1 MHPDLP
7 AFIHSEPL
15 LSDIR
20 SIGCHLFYAAE
31 SMVAMMISIK
41 ISEDAE
47 RLENRDKCLEYLRK
61 HRVDVGLTS
70 SASSRSRFLLGIHNR
85 GSPVMRIPPR
95 PVVAPALAKEE
106 LRSEMEEIL
115 LDSCEAAFE
124 GDLSGTK
131 KGLEEAGQRG
141 ADGIR
146 EYIDS
151 QIPPPNSPVTLSG
164 GWIYN
169 RVAKKGVL
177 VKGKSGSTP
186 LRDTDALYNDF
197 DWEIV
202 DQ

>member
-1 MHPDLP
+1 MLKLKLTDDTALQ
-7 AFIHSEPL
+7 EK
-15 LSDIR
+15 
-20 SIGCHLFYAAE
+20 CE
-31 SMVAMMISIK
+31 
-41 ISEDAE
+41 
-47 RLENRDKCLEYLRK
+47 KCLDYLRK
-61 HRVDVGLTS
+61 HKVDVGLTS
-70 SASSRSRFLLGIHNR
+70 SASARSRFLLEIHTH

-95 PVVAPALAKEE
+95 PVVEPALAQEKVWQ
-106 LRSEMEEIL
+106 EMGEKMRAA
-115 LDSCEAAFE
+115 CEAALE
-124 GDLSGTK
+124 GDLAGTK

-169 RVAKKGVL
+169 RAAKKGVP

-197 DWEIV
+197 DWEITEK
-202 DQ
+202 